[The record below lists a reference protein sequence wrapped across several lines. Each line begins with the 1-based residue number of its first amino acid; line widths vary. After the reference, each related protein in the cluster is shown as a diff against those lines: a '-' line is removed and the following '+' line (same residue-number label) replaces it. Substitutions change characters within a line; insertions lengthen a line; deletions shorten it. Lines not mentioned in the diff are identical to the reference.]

1 MPIKRT
7 LTKHE
12 LEAHWRKGNRWVNAF
27 TTFTFLTA
35 EEREVLQTSLDSNE
49 TTEDFLARF
58 GSDLAE
64 VDRDVLTSECDLARN
79 RRISAARRRD
89 LETRWREEDEA
100 ALVRERQPV
109 SPTNPFGAY
118 LDPRHDNPPEYPAM
132 GHTQIARLE
141 EAEQNYTQAA
151 QLLDD
156 ALEAMTDDF
165 ADAFAKED
173 ERRAVKERMK
183 NTANPQILQDH
194 RKIMN
199 RIG

>member
-12 LEAHWRKGNRWVNAF
+12 LEAHRRKGNRSVNAF
-27 TTFTFLTA
+27 TTFTFLTP

-49 TTEDFLARF
+49 TTEEFLQRF
-58 GSDLAE
+58 SSDVAE
-64 VDRDVLTSECDLARN
+64 ADREVLTSEFDLARN

-89 LETRWREEDEA
+89 QEARWSEEDEA
-100 ALVRERQPV
+100 TPVREKQTV

-118 LDPRHDNPPEYPAM
+118 LDPRHDDLPEYPAM

-141 EAEQNYTQAA
+141 EAEQDYTQAA

-165 ADAFAKED
+165 AEAFAKED
-173 ERRAVKERMK
+173 ARRAIKERMK

-194 RKIMN
+194 RKRMN